1 MDEFDK
7 LRLEI
12 NKGQQVLEDLE
23 DDFRRQKS
31 HIEELYER
39 VDSQAAAIRLKNE
52 ATFAELDGRSRQM
65 EMAVSEAYPE
75 TSQLLNKMAE
85 DMDYLTRLDHQILD
99 DRLERLERDYHRNY
113 RKQEDKVE
121 GLLAKLRLMD

>member
-52 ATFAELDGRSRQM
+52 VTFAELAGRSRQM

>member
-52 ATFAELDGRSRQM
+52 VTFAELDGRSRQM